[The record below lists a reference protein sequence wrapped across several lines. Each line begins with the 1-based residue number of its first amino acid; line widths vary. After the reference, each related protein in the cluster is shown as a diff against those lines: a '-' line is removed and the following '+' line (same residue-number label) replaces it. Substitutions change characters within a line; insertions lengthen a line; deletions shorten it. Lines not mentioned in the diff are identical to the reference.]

1 MNHLRSEKLTRF
13 IFSKRH
19 FSVEKK
25 IVKYGAFIPP
35 PDSVDLSIFCISAL
49 SEKEVWEIGW
59 RNVETEK
66 RRLKARAD
74 IFVSNVYE
82 NNLEVVPDP
91 QSHELHANITPFP
104 IDRRERDY
112 IARRLALASKLVLPP
127 EEI

>member
-1 MNHLRSEKLTRF
+1 MVLLLH
-13 IFSKRH
+13 
-19 FSVEKK
+19 
-25 IVKYGAFIPP
+25 P
-35 PDSVDLSIFCISAL
+35 PDSADLSVFCISAL
-49 SEKEVWEIGW
+49 SEKEVWEIGQ

-91 QSHELHANITPFP
+91 QPHELHAFRNGITPFP
-104 IDRRERDY
+104 IDRKERDH

>member
-91 QSHELHANITPFP
+91 QPHELHANITPFP
-104 IDRRERDY
+104 IDRRERDH